1 MMILVATNLPN
12 AARAFGE
19 DDHLQ
24 AEVCKMADRCALV
37 TVFLSLVLSN
47 LYILLHIMIPS
58 SSHTYTSL
66 IGCPNE
72 EGEIAG
78 ADR

>member
-1 MMILVATNLPN
+1 MKYCNFLSMMILVATNLPN

-47 LYILLHIMIPS
+47 LYILLHIMIHLPP
-58 SSHTYTSL
+58 TLTL
-66 IGCPNE
+66 L
-72 EGEIAG
+72 
-78 ADR
+78 